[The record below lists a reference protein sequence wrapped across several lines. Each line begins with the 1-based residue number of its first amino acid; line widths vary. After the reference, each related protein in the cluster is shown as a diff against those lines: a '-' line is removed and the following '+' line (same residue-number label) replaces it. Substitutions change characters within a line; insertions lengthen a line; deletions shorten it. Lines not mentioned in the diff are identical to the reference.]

1 MRKPPPHVDFLI
13 LVCCKP
19 SRIDSPSGEKTMM
32 SNLFSHVASGCVAAL
47 VGSGVT
53 YMSLTRSPE
62 QMPPQTA
69 EVQGVTVGSASQTVL
84 FETTMDDV
92 LGRVAMIREFERG
105 PGLEGTPHRHP
116 GNHTF
121 GYVLEG
127 TYEVRVDDGPLL
139 RLGPGETFYEAPGAL
154 HAVSRN
160 PSLTE
165 PVRYL
170 VFTVSDTTLPATV
183 PD

>member
-1 MRKPPPHVDFLI
+1 MNNVL
-13 LVCCKP
+13 
-19 SRIDSPSGEKTMM
+19 
-32 SNLFSHVASGCVAAL
+32 SHVASGCVAAL
-47 VGSGVT
+47 LGSGVT
-53 YMSLTRSPE
+53 YMSLTRTPE
-62 QMPPQTA
+62 EMPLQEADLAQT
-69 EVQGVTVGSASQTVL
+69 QGAAAGQALQTVL

-105 PGLEGTPHRHP
+105 PGSEGTPHRHP

-139 RLGPGETFYEAPGAL
+139 RLGPGETFYESPGAL

-160 PSLTE
+160 GSLTGA
-165 PVRYL
+165 VRYL

-183 PD
+183 PEPE